1 MKSINKYTND
11 KKKCYKTS
19 KRNLN
24 INIYPEDLKKKKKC
38 GRNQAKFRERDA
50 IKKTGR
56 TPHSRILGLG
66 YPKSRKIR
74 RSELKNQS
82 VEVPESECL
91 GSQRVGEEKKSKRVG
106 K

>member
-1 MKSINKYTND
+1 MKSINKYTNN
-11 KKKCYKTS
+11 KKNCYKTS

-24 INIYPEDLKKKKKC
+24 TNIYPEDLKKNC
-38 GRNQAKFRERDA
+38 GRNQAKFRERDD

-74 RSELKNQS
+74 RSEPKNQS

-91 GSQRVGEEKKSKRVG
+91 GSQRVGEEKKVRELESKR
-106 K
+106 